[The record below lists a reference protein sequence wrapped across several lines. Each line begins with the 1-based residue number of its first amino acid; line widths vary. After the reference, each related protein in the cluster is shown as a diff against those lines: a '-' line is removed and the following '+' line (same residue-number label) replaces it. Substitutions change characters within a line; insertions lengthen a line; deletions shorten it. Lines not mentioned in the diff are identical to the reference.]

1 MEWLTMSQA
10 ATRVGVSVRTVQRYA
25 DAGKLELHSL
35 PSGRRRVR
43 VGDVDALLRPVRTAV
58 RTDSRDGLK

>member
-1 MEWLTMSQA
+1 MSQA
-10 ATRVGVSVRTVQRYA
+10 ANRVGVSVRTVQRYA

-43 VGDVDALLRPVRTAV
+43 VGDVDALLRPVRPV
-58 RTDSRDGLK
+58 RRDTSDGVK